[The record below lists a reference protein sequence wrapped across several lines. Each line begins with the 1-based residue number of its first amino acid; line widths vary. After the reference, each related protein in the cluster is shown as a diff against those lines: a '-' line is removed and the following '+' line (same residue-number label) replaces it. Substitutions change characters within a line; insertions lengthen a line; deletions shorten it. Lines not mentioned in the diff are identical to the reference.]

1 MNQSR
6 MKWAAVA
13 TFAAVMTVAEVIAI
27 QAAARDAR
35 RWLASDTAR
44 EIQTAG
50 QAVAA
55 VVAGD
60 RSEAARLCEAG
71 SGECAVIRIK
81 GRNAEEVR
89 AAIAEAR
96 SKLREARRV
105 REVKWSWSNDES

>member
-1 MNQSR
+1 

-13 TFAAVMTVAEVIAI
+13 VFAAVMTVAEVIAI

-35 RWLASDTAR
+35 RWLAGDTAR

-55 VVAGD
+55 VVTG
-60 RSEAARLCEAG
+60 ARPETANLCEAG
-71 SGECAVIRIK
+71 SAECAVIRLK
-81 GRNAEEVR
+81 GRSAEDVR

-96 SKLREARRV
+96 SKLRASRQV
-105 REVKWSWSNDES
+105 RETKWEWSRTGS